1 MNNKKS
7 SKEKSFLKTS
17 SDNES
22 KKKANIIIK
31 FIYENS

>member
-22 KKKANIIIK
+22 KKSKHNDK
-31 FIYENS
+31 IYI